1 MRKIIILLLLMNG
14 RDALLAVAE
23 GRARNLR
30 RAGRKR
36 WGGDWDGREWGK
48 EGGEGQ
54 DGEWREGARKAE
66 KGTRMKHA
74 APASC
79 GGGEGSDAAGR
90 ARRFSPPVVLEIDG
104 RHRPSLPVGEVRT
117 GRDLAVYPPDL
128 YKSIHKSH
136 QLL

>member
-1 MRKIIILLLLMNG
+1 MRYLPWRKEGRGICGGRGG
-14 RDALLAVAE
+14 RDGVAIGME
-23 GRARNLR
+23 GN
-30 RAGRKR
+30 G
-36 WGGDWDGREWGK
+36 GK

-79 GGGEGSDAAGR
+79 GGGEGSDTAGR

-117 GRDLAVYPPDL
+117 GRDLAVYPSNL
-128 YKSIHKSH
+128 YAPKSH
-136 QLL
+136 QL